1 MKIYT
6 RTGDRGETGLIGGK
20 RVSKN
25 DPRIVAY
32 GCVDELNSNV
42 GLVISLLK
50 NNKLFSDLIEVL
62 ILIQNELF
70 IVGSDLADPNYSV
83 ENEFKTPRVD
93 ERMALHLESV
103 IDRFDDEL
111 RPITFFILPGGSIEA
126 SSVHVTRSIAR
137 RTETAVAVLS
147 KSQTINPAILIYLN
161 RLSDFLFTT
170 ARLVNKRLGVED
182 VAWKPSM

>member
-6 RTGDRGETGLIGGK
+6 RTGDRGEIGLIGGK

-42 GLVISLLK
+42 GFVISLLK

-70 IVGSDLADPNYSV
+70 VVGSDLADPNYSV
-83 ENEFKTPRVD
+83 ENEFKTPRVH

-103 IDRFDDEL
+103 IDR
-111 RPITFFILPGGSIEA
+111 
-126 SSVHVTRSIAR
+126 
-137 RTETAVAVLS
+137 
-147 KSQTINPAILIYLN
+147 
-161 RLSDFLFTT
+161 
-170 ARLVNKRLGVED
+170 
-182 VAWKPSM
+182 